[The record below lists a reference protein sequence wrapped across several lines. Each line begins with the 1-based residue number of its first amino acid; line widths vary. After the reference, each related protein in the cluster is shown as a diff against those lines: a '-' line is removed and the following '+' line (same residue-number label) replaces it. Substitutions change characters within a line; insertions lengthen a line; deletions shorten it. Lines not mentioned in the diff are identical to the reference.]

1 MRTNL
6 ADAGLS
12 VSITSLVTRTT
23 TVPSCVIASA
33 SSSDP
38 SSSRMGCP
46 PAVDTAKLVLLNW
59 GGDRLSI
66 HSVCTKAWR
75 TKMQRHRQSSN
86 IQREVCVNMASSE
99 SIYQSYSQ
107 TKK

>member
-1 MRTNL
+1 MRISAKMRKIGSTDLLSVDITVRTNL

-59 GGDRLSI
+59 GGDRLWI

-75 TKMQRHRQSSN
+75 PRDAK
-86 IQREVCVNMASSE
+86 A
-99 SIYQSYSQ
+99 
-107 TKK
+107 